1 MGGILRM
8 ALVPYATGVATSA
21 AMAMLD
27 SGLAASPMIGN
38 IVKAG
43 GAVAIA
49 AFFGRRHPLAASAAI
64 GAIGASQGYPLVT
77 KLAGGMF
84 AHTPAQAVKGLG
96 EMSDTYPE
104 MGALLQGGLGA
115 LLQGPTDVPMTSTNY
130 QTALQNMADDD
141 DDS

>member
-1 MGGILRM
+1 M
-8 ALVPYATGVATSA
+8 AFVPYATGIATSA
-21 AMAMLD
+21 VSAMMD
-27 SGLAASPMIGN
+27 SGLAKWPVIAQLAK
-38 IVKAG
+38 VG
-43 GAVAIA
+43 GAVAVA

-64 GAIGASQGYPLVT
+64 GALGASQGYPLVT

-115 LLQGPTDVPMTSTNY
+115 LLEGPSDVPVATADY
-130 QTALQNMADDD
+130 QTALNNMADDD